1 MSRFATIL
9 NRLVSH
15 EEDIES
21 AAENERIA
29 RGFFSICAA
38 SFFSKLADALASP
51 KITLTWMM
59 QAIGA
64 PAFAISL
71 LVPIRE
77 SGSMLPQVLLARF
90 VNSFARKTPLY
101 QLGAAAQA
109 VSIAL
114 MVMVIAFFDG
124 LTAGWLIVILVA
136 AFSLGRCLC
145 SLVSKPVLG
154 KVIPKSLRGQT
165 TGWASSVAG
174 LAICAVAAFLIVQNQ
189 IQSMTIGTS
198 LLVGACAGYIL
209 AAVLYGLIKEPAA
222 DTQSNNDKSAES
234 IIARLRL
241 LKTDKTFARFVLIR
255 ALLMSSAL
263 VAPYY
268 ILIGYGEE
276 SSVSLLGGL
285 MLSSGLAQL
294 CSSAIWGRSADS
306 SSRRTLQ
313 MAGTLVFLTGSV
325 TFIVHQ
331 FSPALIDTIWLLPAL
346 YFALEVAHQGIRV
359 ARKTYLVNL
368 GSDDKSRVD
377 YVSVSNSI
385 IGGLLLAFGVMLG
398 LLSLLIQPIWLIV
411 ILSLLCLAGSVLCFT
426 LKEA

>member
-1 MSRFATIL
+1 MSRLANIL
-9 NRLVSH
+9 NSLVSH
-15 EEDIES
+15 DEDIES
-21 AAENERIA
+21 AAEQNRIA

-90 VNSFARKTPLY
+90 VNTFERKAPLY
-101 QLGAAAQA
+101 QLGAAVQA
-109 VSIAL
+109 GSIAL
-114 MVMVIAFFDG
+114 MVIVIAFFDG
-124 LTAGWLIVILVA
+124 NTAGWLIVILVA
-136 AFSLGRCLC
+136 IFSLGRCLC

-174 LAICAVAAFLIVQNQ
+174 LAICAVAVFLILQNQ
-189 IQSMTIGTS
+189 IQSLTIGS
-198 LLVGACAGYIL
+198 GLLIGACAGYVL
-209 AAVLYGLIKEPAA
+209 AAVLYGLIKEPA
-222 DTQSNNDKSAES
+222 DTKSNSKKNTDSWM
-234 IIARLRL
+234 ARLHL
-241 LKTDKTFARFVLIR
+241 LKTDKAFSRFVFTR

-276 SSVSLLGGL
+276 SSVGLLGGL

-294 CSSAIWGRSADS
+294 CSSTIWGISADRSA
-306 SSRRTLQ
+306 RRTLQ
-313 MAGTLVFLTGSV
+313 IAGSLVFLTGTI
-325 TFIVHQ
+325 TFIVYQ
-331 FSPALIDTIWLLPAL
+331 VSPALIDTIWLLPSL

-368 GSDDKSRVD
+368 GSDDQSRVD

-385 IGGLLLAFGVMLG
+385 IGGLLLVTGVVLG
-398 LLSLLIQPIWLIV
+398 LLSLIVPPIWLIV
-411 ILSLLCLAGSVLCFT
+411 LLSLLSLAGSLMCFS
-426 LKEA
+426 LKET